1 MMPGMPLTST
11 VQMTEI
17 SGSRAIEERAHHQ
30 AGGQFVLGLAGA
42 FHGGAPAH
50 QAGGEEDGGDDAPAE
65 GVEADQGQDGGAER
79 PGRAPGQCTAR
90 HLGSWPLVSA
100 ERLRTGVRV
109 EVI

>member
-17 SGSRAIEERAHHQ
+17 SGSSAIRKAAHHQ

-42 FHGGAPAH
+42 FHDRAPAD
-50 QAGGEEDGGDDAPAE
+50 QAGGEEHGGDDAPAE
-65 GVEADQGQDGGAER
+65 GLKPISARMAAAEDQCDGQDQR
-79 PGRAPGQCTAR
+79 TGRTGQLA
-90 HLGSWPLVSA
+90 LG
-100 ERLRTGVRV
+100 ECGRLRTGVRV